1 MDKSSS
7 FGGMGNVFSR
17 VKDKLKKLGNSD
29 APLAFFFLT
38 IFFTTIF
45 RKFLEVLL
53 RIKFVE
59 IETISNFYSI
69 AQLTSIYLTG
79 ALALTLVLYLV
90 FKKSFKKIMK
100 VVFTS
105 VSLMILIPF
114 VDVIE
119 GIFDRKTGLASKM
132 VLQKFGFFDL
142 AFNFDNVFIHVF
154 LVSIFGLAVI
164 VYYLVRSQQV
174 KLIIKDIR
182 PYRLMHYELM
192 FILGIVLAVNITGQ
206 TLYFPHDIFKLGVV
220 VIAVGLAW
228 LYSVFVN
235 NIEDIEIDKV
245 TNEKRPLVGGDIDEG
260 TYKNLSWVILFGTF
274 FYAFSISEVFLFL
287 LLTYVASY
295 FIYSAK
301 PLRLKRIPFLS
312 KGFISI
318 NSLLLVLG
326 GYHFVNGSLA
336 SFPIEATL
344 LFMIGFTAVM
354 NFIDIKDYEGDKTV
368 GIKTLP
374 VLMGLKN
381 SKTLIGVFFLLTFLG
396 AYFIFSELI
405 MLLPL
410 ALFGMLELYFVTR
423 EDYREEYVFTI
434 YLIGLVGL
442 IGLLMFM

>member
-154 LVSIFGLAVI
+154 FVS
-164 VYYLVRSQQV
+164 
-174 KLIIKDIR
+174 
-182 PYRLMHYELM
+182 
-192 FILGIVLAVNITGQ
+192 
-206 TLYFPHDIFKLGVV
+206 
-220 VIAVGLAW
+220 
-228 LYSVFVN
+228 
-235 NIEDIEIDKV
+235 
-245 TNEKRPLVGGDIDEG
+245 
-260 TYKNLSWVILFGTF
+260 LF
-274 FYAFSISEVFLFL
+274 
-287 LLTYVASY
+287 
-295 FIYSAK
+295 
-301 PLRLKRIPFLS
+301 
-312 KGFISI
+312 
-318 NSLLLVLG
+318 
-326 GYHFVNGSLA
+326 
-336 SFPIEATL
+336 
-344 LFMIGFTAVM
+344 
-354 NFIDIKDYEGDKTV
+354 
-368 GIKTLP
+368 
-374 VLMGLKN
+374 
-381 SKTLIGVFFLLTFLG
+381 
-396 AYFIFSELI
+396 
-405 MLLPL
+405 
-410 ALFGMLELYFVTR
+410 
-423 EDYREEYVFTI
+423 
-434 YLIGLVGL
+434 
-442 IGLLMFM
+442 

>member
-1 MDKSSS
+1 
-7 FGGMGNVFSR
+7 
-17 VKDKLKKLGNSD
+17 
-29 APLAFFFLT
+29 
-38 IFFTTIF
+38 
-45 RKFLEVLL
+45 
-53 RIKFVE
+53 
-59 IETISNFYSI
+59 
-69 AQLTSIYLTG
+69 
-79 ALALTLVLYLV
+79 
-90 FKKSFKKIMK
+90 MK

-105 VSLMILIPF
+105 VSILILIPF
-114 VDVIE
+114 VDVVE
-119 GIFDRKTGLASKM
+119 GVFDGKTSLVSEM
-132 VLQKFGFFDL
+132 VLQKFGLVDL

-164 VYYLVRSQQV
+164 IYYLVRSEQM
-174 KLIIKDIR
+174 KFIIKDIR

-206 TLYFPHDIFKLGVV
+206 TLHFPHDIFKLGVV
-220 VIAVGLAW
+220 VIAIVSAW
-228 LYSVFVN
+228 LYSVFIN

-260 TYKNLSWVILFGTF
+260 TYKNLSWVILFGTVL
-274 FYAFSISEVFLFL
+274 YAFSISEVFLFL

-326 GYHFVNGSLA
+326 GYHFVNGSLS

-396 AYFIFSELI
+396 AYFIFSDLI

-423 EDYREEYVFTI
+423 EDYREEYVFTT
-434 YLIGLVGL
+434 YLIGLVAL

>member
-1 MDKSSS
+1 MDKIFSLSRI
-7 FGGMGNVFSR
+7 GNVFSL
-17 VKDKLKKLGNSD
+17 VKDKLKKVGNSE
-29 APLAFFFLT
+29 APLAYFFLT
-38 IFFTTIF
+38 IFFTLIF
-45 RKFLEVLL
+45 RRFLEVLL

-69 AQLTSIYLTG
+69 FQFTSIYLMG
-79 ALALTLVLYLV
+79 ALVLTFVLYLV
-90 FKKSFKKIMK
+90 FKKPLKKIMK

-105 VSLMILIPF
+105 ISILILMPF
-114 VDVIE
+114 VDLIKGV
-119 GIFDRKTGLASKM
+119 FDRKTGLASEM
-132 VLQKFGFFDL
+132 LLQKFGFANL

-154 LVSIFGLAVI
+154 LMFVFGLAVI
-164 VYYLVRSQQV
+164 VYYLVRSEQV

-206 TLYFPHDIFKLGVV
+206 TFYFPHDIFKLGIV
-220 VIAVGLAW
+220 VIAILLAW

-245 TNEKRPLVGGDIDEG
+245 TNEERPLVGGDIDEG
-260 TYKNLSWVILFGTF
+260 TYKNLSCVLLFGTF
-274 FYAFSISEVFLFL
+274 LYAFSISEVFLFL
-287 LLTYVASY
+287 LLTYVSSY
-295 FIYSAK
+295 FIYSAQ

-326 GYHFVNGSLA
+326 GYHLVNGSLA
-336 SFPIEATL
+336 SFPIEVTL
-344 LFMIGFTAVM
+344 LFMIGYTAVM
-354 NFIDIKDYEGDKTV
+354 NFIDIKDYEGDKSV

-381 SKTLIGVFFLLTFLG
+381 SKILIGLFFLLTFLS

-405 MLLPL
+405 LLLPL
-410 ALFGMLELYFVTR
+410 ALFGMMELYFVTR

-434 YLIGLVGL
+434 YLIGLVAL
-442 IGLLMFM
+442 LGLLIFM